1 MNYFKVIKSCYCLY
15 IRYDFGTLII
25 IHFWFNRHSKDPYSN
40 CVPKSWVRDCC
51 QTPFIKIQHFQQER
65 EILQIVGR
73 TRDEW
78 VMVTTENEGG
88 ARHHWFLQRSTFYK
102 GDPVFSELRLL
113 VTKSY
118 YVLSSKVNKQK
129 ESESTIQILTWILSY
144 TRDSKVLMPPFIFT
158 VTQKNCTR

>member
-1 MNYFKVIKSCYCLY
+1 
-15 IRYDFGTLII
+15 
-25 IHFWFNRHSKDPYSN
+25 
-40 CVPKSWVRDCC
+40 
-51 QTPFIKIQHFQQER
+51 
-65 EILQIVGR
+65 
-73 TRDEW
+73 
-78 VMVTTENEGG
+78 MVTTENEGG